1 MIWSSLSCAVNP
13 FNAYK
18 ITTLWIHNLVVF
30 ACLPLTIRSS
40 TSRHCLKNAPVTC
53 SWLWTTLQRRARP
66 FSNHAVTSAVTAL
79 SALWYA
85 NVSRIGRCTNWQW
98 PYHRAL
104 VSTSSRHNRA
114 KQQLHIEHMLI
125 KVDKNH
131 GNELRPT
138 NRKMRCHWG
147 DDKTHRIYMNTKCD
161 LWYNQYWCFFNM

>member
-1 MIWSSLSCAVNP
+1 MIISLLRRKP
-13 FNAYK
+13 FQRLQNYD
-18 ITTLWIHNLVVF
+18 IVDSQFGRVCVF
-30 ACLPLTIRSS
+30 AVDHSLVNVAALSQ
-40 TSRHCLKNAPVTC
+40 KNAPITC

-147 DDKTHRIYMNTKCD
+147 VDKTHRIYMNTKCD
-161 LWYNQYWCFFNM
+161 LWYNQYWCF